1 MKNAMAG
8 LEKIRSFLEEISR
21 KIETGNATKE
31 EIRVY
36 EDLERVLRGTSVVD
50 VVLEQLEKIRA
61 WAGVLEY
68 LIATLPEGE
77 EQKQMV
83 EEWRAIRSALGNFKL
98 PKVKREDDQ
107 EN

>member
-31 EIRVY
+31 DIRAY
-36 EDLERVLRGTSVVD
+36 EDLEKELRGKSVVD
-50 VVLEQLEKIRA
+50 VVLEHLEKMRA

-77 EQKQMV
+77 EQKQVV
-83 EEWRAIRSALGNFKL
+83 EEWRAIRSALGDFKL
-98 PKVKREDDQ
+98 PKVNQEDDQ